1 MEDVKKQIN
10 ERLAAPFMWVIA
22 GLGLIISGFAAVR
35 LPLQNYSFSFVLFS
49 LITVVV
55 GSRIVVNIQRLNMN
69 ISASDIFIFLA
80 IFQFGGEAAI
90 LLAWMEAY
98 CTSFRFTTH
107 IQFRAFNAGTMACSI
122 FVTVNILDVIFGSL
136 FGQLENHLSLK
147 LILAAGVMAFTHYL
161 GNIGLMTTLVALRNG
176 QAFFKIW
183 KDHYLWTIVGYL
195 TSASAAVLAASL
207 ISHLGIYA
215 LVALTPIVAI
225 VYFTYSV
232 YQRNIETSAI
242 QVEQAQQH
250 LSEMQKSEARF
261 SSAFEHA
268 PIGMAL
274 ISADGKCVQVNR
286 SLCEILDVS
295 MEEMLAKNFQSF
307 CHPEDQPHFLTQF
320 GRLLCEEFPT
330 HQMETRFLHGSGIE
344 IWTIASISL
353 IRDSQTHEHHVIIQI
368 QDITDRKR
376 AEDQLRFDSIHD
388 ALTGLA
394 NRTLLMDRLEIA
406 MLRANR
412 HPEALFALV
421 FVDLDRFKVV
431 NDSLGH
437 LVGDQLLREIANRM
451 RSCLRVGDTLARL
464 GGDEFVLLLDDISG
478 AAEATEIANRI
489 QGAIGV
495 PFRWNNHEIIPS
507 ASMGVA
513 VFDSSYQL
521 AEELL
526 RDADTA
532 MYQAKA
538 QGKNRHVVFHK
549 GMHTHAMKVL
559 EIEAEM
565 RRALERDEF
574 YLVYQPIVR
583 LRNDS
588 LSGFEALVRW
598 QHPERGQVSPAD
610 FIPIA
615 EDTGLIVPIGK
626 RVLELVCRQLNEWQ
640 AHFKTPLPVVVSINL
655 SAKQVSQPDLVR
667 TVSDVVKQYGI
678 KPEQIKLEIT
688 ESAVMDDIEAAIG
701 KLKELN
707 ELGFKLS
714 MDDFG
719 TGYSS
724 LSYLHRLP
732 IHTLKIDRS
741 FVMQMEENAEN
752 AEIVRTIVMLAKNL
766 NKDVVAE
773 GVETAQQR
781 EKLRVLECDFGQGY
795 YFSRPLLV
803 KDAEHL
809 IYQMMTEIEEWQ
821 QVKKQT
827 KVFTA
832 TVTATA

>member
-1 MEDVKKQIN
+1 MNDSTKVIN
-10 ERLAAPFMWVIA
+10 ERFAAPFMWLIA
-22 GLGLIISGFAAVR
+22 GVGFVIGAFAAVR
-35 LPLQNYSFSFVLFS
+35 LPAENYSLPLVFFSI
-49 LITVVV
+49 ITLTV

-90 LLAWMEAY
+90 LLAWLEAY

-107 IQFRAFNAGTMACSI
+107 FKFRAFNAGTMACSI
-122 FVTVNILDVIFGSL
+122 FVTVKVLDWL
-136 FGQLENHLSLK
+136 FGPLSQQLDHRLSLP
-147 LILAAGVMAFTHYL
+147 LILASGVMAFLHYV
-161 GNIGLMTTLVALRNG
+161 GNISLMTSMVALRTG
-176 QAFFKIW
+176 QAFSKVW
-183 KDHYLWTIVGYL
+183 KDYYLWTIVGYL
-195 TSASAAVLAASL
+195 TSASAAILTASL
-207 ISHLGIYA
+207 IAHLGVYA
-215 LVALTPIVAI
+215 LIALTPIIAI
-225 VYFTYSV
+225 VYFTYHV
-232 YQRNIETSAI
+232 YQRNIEASAL
-242 QVEQAQQH
+242 QVEQAEQH

-261 SSAFEHA
+261 FSAFEYA

-286 SLCEILDVS
+286 SLCEILDIS
-295 MEEMLAKNFQSF
+295 MEEMLAKNLQSF
-307 CHPEDQPHFLTQF
+307 CHPEDLPHFQTQF
-320 GRLLCEEFPT
+320 GRLLREEFPS
-330 HQMETRFLHGSGIE
+330 HQIETRFLHGSGIE

-353 IRDSQTHEHHVIIQI
+353 IREAQTQEHHVIIQI

-376 AEDQLRFDSIHD
+376 AEDQLRFDAIHD

-394 NRTLLMDRLEIA
+394 NRTLLIDRLEVA

-412 HPEALFALV
+412 HPEMLFALV

-451 RSCLRVGDTLARL
+451 RGCLRTGDTLARL
-464 GGDEFVLLLDDISG
+464 GGDEFVLLLDDING
-478 AAEATEIANRI
+478 ASEATEIAHRMQDVI
-489 QGAIGV
+489 GA
-495 PFRWNNHEIIPS
+495 PFCWNNHEVIPS

-513 VFDSSYQL
+513 IFDTSYQL

-538 QGKNRHVVFHK
+538 QGKNRHVIFDK
-549 GMHTHAMKVL
+549 GMHTHAMKML

-574 YLVYQPIVR
+574 YMVYQPIVR
-583 LRNDS
+583 LGNDS
-588 LSGFEALVRW
+588 LSGFEALIRW

-615 EDTGLIVPIGK
+615 EETGLIVPIGK
-626 RVLELVCRQLNEWQ
+626 RVLELVCAQLNEWQ
-640 AHFKTPLPVVVSINL
+640 SRFKTPLPIVVSINL
-655 SAKQVSQPDLVR
+655 SAKQVSQPDLVKS
-667 TVSDVVKQYGI
+667 VSEVVKRYGI
-678 KPEQIKLEIT
+678 KAEQIKLEIT
-688 ESAVMDDIEAAIG
+688 ESAVMDDIETAIG
-701 KLKELN
+701 KLKELGD
-707 ELGFKLS
+707 LGFKLS

-752 AEIVRTIVMLAKNL
+752 AEIVRTIIMLAKNL

-781 EKLRVLECDFGQGY
+781 EKLCALECDFGQGY

-821 QVKKQT
+821 HLKKNS
-827 KVFTA
+827 KAFTA
-832 TVTATA
+832 RTVATA

>member
-1 MEDVKKQIN
+1 MDDATKKIN
-10 ERLAAPFMWVIA
+10 ERFAAPFMWIIGA
-22 GLGLIISGFAAVR
+22 LGVLLVALAAVR
-35 LPLQNYSFSFVLFS
+35 FPSQNYSFSIVLFAI
-49 LITVVV
+49 ITLAV
-55 GSRIVVNIQRLNMN
+55 GSRMVVNIQRLNMN

-90 LLAWMEAY
+90 LLAWLEAY
-98 CTSFRFTTH
+98 CTSFRFTSRMK
-107 IQFRAFNAGTMACSI
+107 FRAFNAGTMACSI
-122 FVTVNILDVIFGSL
+122 YLTVKGLGWVFGSL
-136 FGQLENHLSLK
+136 NGEFANNLSLK
-147 LILAAGVMAFTHYL
+147 LILAAGVMAFIHYII
-161 GNIGLMTTLVALRNG
+161 NIGLMTSVVALRTG
-176 QAFFKIW
+176 QTFIQVW
-183 KDHYLWTIVGYL
+183 KNNYLWTIVGYL
-195 TSASAAVLAASL
+195 TSASAAVLSASL
-207 ISHLGIYA
+207 IAHLGIYA
-215 LVALTPIVAI
+215 VVALTPIVAI
-225 VYFTYSV
+225 VYFTYKV
-232 YQRNIETSAI
+232 YQRNIETSAL
-242 QVEQAQQH
+242 QVKQTQQH

-261 SSAFEHA
+261 FSAFEYA

-274 ISADGKCVQVNR
+274 ISANGKCVQVNR
-286 SLCEILDVS
+286 SLCEILDVP
-295 MEEMLAKNFQSF
+295 MDEMLSKNFQTF
-307 CHPEDQPHFLTQF
+307 CHPEDRTHFLNQF
-320 GRLLCEEFPT
+320 GRLLKEEFPA
-330 HQMETRFLHGSGIE
+330 HQMETRFQHGSGIE

-353 IRDSQTHEHHVIIQI
+353 IRDAQTQEHHAIVQI

-394 NRTLLMDRLEIA
+394 NRTLLIDRLEIA
-406 MLRANR
+406 MSRANR
-412 HPEALFALV
+412 HADSLFALV

-437 LVGDQLLREIANRM
+437 LVGDQLLREIAHRM
-451 RSCLRVGDTLARL
+451 RSCLRNGDTLARL

-478 AAEATEIANRI
+478 AGEATEIANRI

-495 PFRWNNHEIIPS
+495 PFRWNNHEVIPS

-513 VFDSSYQL
+513 IFDSSYQL

-538 QGKNRHVVFHK
+538 QGKNRHVIFNK
-549 GMHTHAMKVL
+549 GMHTHAMQVL
-559 EIEAEM
+559 EIEAEI

-574 YLVYQPIVR
+574 YMVYQPIVR
-583 LRNDS
+583 LGNDS
-588 LSGFEALVRW
+588 LSGFEALIRW
-598 QHPERGQVSPAD
+598 QHPERGQISPAD

-626 RVLELVCRQLNEWQ
+626 RVLELVCAQLNEWQ
-640 AHFKTPLPVVVSINL
+640 ERFDTPLPIVVSINL
-655 SAKQVSQPDLVR
+655 SAKQVSQNDLVKS
-667 TVSDVVKQYGI
+667 VSEVVKRYGI

-688 ESAVMDDIEAAIG
+688 ESAVMDNIEAAIG
-701 KLKELN
+701 KLKELD

-741 FVMQMEENAEN
+741 FVMRMEEHTEN
-752 AEIVRTIVMLAKNL
+752 AEIVRTIIMLAKNL

-773 GVETAQQR
+773 GVETAEQR
-781 EKLRVLECDFGQGY
+781 EKLRMLDCQFGQGY

-809 IYQMMTEIEEWQ
+809 IYQMMTEIKEWQ
-821 QVKKQT
+821 HLKKNS
-827 KVFTA
+827 KVFA
-832 TVTATA
+832 IKAVATA